1 MVSNWRD
8 HEDWIVLLVPPVVFV
23 LLLLYGSDYVTSVAV
38 TVATYAVLGLGLN
51 VVIGF
56 AGLLDLGYAAFF
68 AIGAYATA
76 IFATKFGWN
85 VWETLPAAVIAA
97 GLSGAILGYPTLRL
111 RSDYL
116 AIVTLGFGEIVRL
129 SFNNWDYVNG
139 PDGIYGIPIP
149 SIFGQQL
156 DTQDW
161 YMALVTLLLVLVIFI
176 TSNMSN
182 SRLARG
188 WIALRQDELAA
199 EVSGVPTLKLKMWA
213 YVVGGMIGG
222 LAGSIFAIRIGLV
235 NPSSFTLS
243 VTITVLM
250 LLVLGGSGSLGG
262 ILLGAAVVVG
272 LPEVLR
278 DVQQFRLLAFSVAL
292 IAIMILRPQGL
303 WPRKIHHPNLDS
315 VASTDA
321 TDVVPRRAGAGAG
334 EALLSI
340 RGLSRSFGGVQAVR
354 DVSFDI
360 WPREVVSIIGPNGAG
375 KTTLFN
381 CVSRIQRSDA
391 GKIYFAGHLLSRQQ
405 PHSVTAL
412 GMARTFQS
420 IRLFPQMSVLEN
432 VMIGLST
439 QQRTRILGTMLHL
452 RKERREERQSVAQAL
467 HWLRFVGADAM
478 ARRQASELSYAH
490 QRRVEIAR
498 ALASDP
504 LLLLLDEP
512 AAGTNPT
519 EKAEL
524 VHLIQRIRDENV
536 AVVLIEHD
544 MPVVMT
550 VSDRV
555 IALDLGKV
563 IATGTPSQVQQNPA
577 VISAY
582 LGTEDS
588 AEGDDASET
597 GLEL

>member
-1 MVSNWRD
+1 MASNWRD
-8 HEDWIVLLVPPVVFV
+8 YEDWIVLAVPPVVFV
-23 LLLLYGSDYVTSVAV
+23 VLLLYGSDYVTSVAV

-85 VWETLPAAVIAA
+85 VWETLPAAVVAA

-149 SIFGQQL
+149 NIFGQQL

-161 YMALVTLLLVLVIFI
+161 YMALVTLLLVLVIFL

-235 NPSSFTLS
+235 NPNSFTLS

-278 DVQQFRLLAFSVAL
+278 NVQQFRLLAFSVAL

-315 VASTDA
+315 VAGTHETNA
-321 TDVVPRRAGAGAG
+321 PRRAGGVAG

-340 RGLSRSFGGVQAVR
+340 RGLSRSFGGVLAVR
-354 DVSFDI
+354 NVSLDI
-360 WPREVVSIIGPNGAG
+360 WPREIVSIIGPNGAG

-381 CVSRIQRSDA
+381 CVSRIQRFDA
-391 GKIYFAGHLLSRQQ
+391 GKIYFAGQLLSRQQ

-432 VMIGLST
+432 VMIGLAT
-439 QQRTRILGTMLHL
+439 QRRARILGTMLHL
-452 RKERREERQSVAQAL
+452 RAERREERQSVAQAL

-498 ALASDP
+498 ALASEP

-524 VHLIQRIRDENV
+524 VRLIQRIREEGV

-555 IALDLGKV
+555 IALDLGRV
-563 IATGTPSQVQQNPA
+563 IATGTPSQVQQDPA

-582 LGTEDS
+582 LGSEDS
-588 AEGDDASET
+588 TEVDDAPEA
-597 GLEL
+597 EMEV